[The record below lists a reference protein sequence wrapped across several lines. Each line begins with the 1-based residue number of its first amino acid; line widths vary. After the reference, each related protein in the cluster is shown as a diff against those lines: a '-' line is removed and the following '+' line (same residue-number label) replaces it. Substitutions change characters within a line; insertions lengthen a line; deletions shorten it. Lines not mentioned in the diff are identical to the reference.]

1 MAATLLVYWPALRN
15 GFVWDD
21 TALVLRDPLIRSW
34 RLIPE
39 GFRHFLFLDATASN
53 FYRPIQRLSFVFD
66 YQVYGFGQPW
76 GWHLTSI
83 LVHAGAAV
91 ALFFTAEKLLTATQM
106 ADSTR
111 RWIAFGV
118 AVLWAIHPL
127 HTSAV
132 TYIAGRAD
140 PLAALFGFTGLAL
153 GLASLEAHRRSA
165 LWTLGA
171 AASFFLAMLS
181 KESGI
186 IFLPIWLVL
195 LAWRR
200 ETRRRLI
207 SWIGIA
213 VVLVAAYSGSRFTSE
228 KVAPPPAPPT
238 PAAIR
243 PILAARAFAEYT
255 ALLVAPVT
263 LRMER
268 DVSTQP
274 LDNPETTL
282 REARMREYETLAGVL
297 LLIGFGAWMRFC
309 FRRRLSTAAFCLT
322 AFLIA
327 YLPISNLFSLNA
339 TLAEHWLY
347 VPSAFLFLGTL
358 LSAHAAIESRRTPF
372 SPLLGTSLAALA
384 ACWVSLLGWRTLL
397 RQADWRDQR
406 TFIERTIAAGGRS
419 PRMLMNLANVEF
431 NAGHPELAV
440 ALYHDALRRTPDQP
454 IIWLG
459 LASVLLRG
467 HDFPGAHAALDR
479 AEKSPML
486 AADCVQLRAAL
497 ENAESGRD
505 PGDLLRQAIALAPD
519 NWGLRKRYIEYLHD
533 HGAPQ
538 EALRELQSFL
548 KQHDFRAESWRLF
561 GILLQDEHQLAPAI
575 QAYEEAAARDV
586 HDEESRAAVHR
597 LEAHGDG
604 RSASV
609 PKQASHPELAEG
621 SPISEGSGGAE
632 HPHTAE
638 PQAPHQFPPR
648 EIGGPSLRI
657 AQDDRFF
664 WGASRSLRA
673 PSPHRTLLLRSA
685 PGDGATAGHRRF
697 DEYLKSLRIART

>member
-39 GFRHFLFLDATASN
+39 GFRHFLFLDATASS

-66 YQVYGFGQPW
+66 YQVYGFAQPW

-91 ALFFTAEKLLTATQM
+91 ALFFTAEKLLTTTVTQM

-111 RWIAFGV
+111 RRIAFGV

-140 PLAALFGFTGLAL
+140 PLAALFGFAGLAM
-153 GLASLEAHRRSA
+153 GLCGLETNRRT
-165 LWTLGA
+165 WIWMLGA
-171 AASFFLAMLS
+171 AACFFLAMLS

-195 LAWRR
+195 LAWRP
-200 ETRRRLI
+200 ETRRALI
-207 SWIGIA
+207 PWTLIA
-213 VVLVAAYSGSRFTSE
+213 ALLVAAYCGGRFTSE
-228 KVAPPPAPPT
+228 KVPPPQPSPV
-238 PAAIR
+238 PVAIR

-255 ALLVAPVT
+255 GLLVAPVT

-274 LDNPETTL
+274 QDNPEATL
-282 REARMREYETLAGVL
+282 RQAGAREYQTLAGVL
-297 LLIGFGAWMRFC
+297 LLLGFAMWVRYC
-309 FRRRLSTAAFCLT
+309 FRHLSTAAFGLT
-322 AFLIA
+322 AFVIA

-347 VPSAFLFLGTL
+347 VPSAFLFLAAFLSDRTHRRKRKEILRRPAL
-358 LSAHAAIESRRTPF
+358 LA
-372 SPLLGTSLAALA
+372 GLAGIG
-384 ACWVSLLGWRTLL
+384 ACWISLLFLRTYS
-397 RQADWRDQR
+397 RQWEWRDQR
-406 TFIERTIAAGGRS
+406 TFIERTIAAGGNS

-431 NAGHPELAV
+431 NAGHPEMAV
-440 ALYHDALRRTPDQP
+440 ALYHEALRRSPDQP

-467 HDFPGAHAALDR
+467 HDFPGAHAALDH
-479 AEKSPML
+479 ADKSPLL

-505 PGDLLRQAIALAPD
+505 PGDLLRQAVALAPE

-548 KQHDFRAESWRLF
+548 KQHEFRAESWRLL
-561 GILLQDEHQLAPAI
+561 GILLEDQHRPALAAD
-575 QAYEEAAARDV
+575 AYREAVRRDV
-586 HDEESRAAVHR
+586 RDAESRAALQR
-597 LEAHGDG
+597 LARRTGM
-604 RSASV
+604 AS
-609 PKQASHPELAEG
+609 
-621 SPISEGSGGAE
+621 
-632 HPHTAE
+632 
-638 PQAPHQFPPR
+638 
-648 EIGGPSLRI
+648 
-657 AQDDRFF
+657 
-664 WGASRSLRA
+664 
-673 PSPHRTLLLRSA
+673 
-685 PGDGATAGHRRF
+685 ATAPVTGDRQ
-697 DEYLKSLRIART
+697 SAATNT